1 MISNCGHDENGAYT
15 GGAAGDQTG
24 GEYANIAWYNR
35 PWTCVLRYS
44 DPAVGLKLAETARA
58 AAFNVNV
65 GYDQGQRL
73 TYYTQLKAAG
83 WKPEVIKTPC
93 EADCSSST
101 AANIIAVGYILGI
114 PALQKISPSL
124 TTSGMRAALKAVGFE
139 VLTDSKYLTSDAY
152 LLPGDI
158 LLYDGHH
165 VAVNLDTG
173 SKVDVIQP
181 KKSGWKEEDGGWRF
195 YNGDTGECVLND
207 WHHDLEKDL
216 WYWFDGAGIMVK
228 NVWYQYNGGWYYLG
242 ADGAMLKGLQDISGR
257 WYYLD
262 QNGKMATEPVT
273 LTPDQDGALQYP
285 GLAIQ

>member
-1 MISNCGHDENGAYT
+1 MISNCGHDENGAYI

-24 GEYANIAWYNR
+24 GEYDNIAWYNR
-35 PWTCVLRYS
+35 PWTCVLRYP

-58 AAFNVNV
+58 AAFNNCV

-73 TYYTQLKAAG
+73 TYYTQLKAVG
-83 WKPEVIKTPC
+83 WKPEAIKTTC

-101 AANIIAVGYILGI
+101 AANIIATGYLLGI
-114 PALQKISPSL
+114 NALKGISPSL
-124 TTSGMRAALKAVGFE
+124 TTAGMRAALKAAGFQ

-173 SKVDVIQP
+173 TKVEIVQP
-181 KKSGWKEEDGGWRF
+181 KKSGWQQEDGGWRY
-195 YNGDTGECVLND
+195 YNGDTGLPVRNNWVQDAEG
-207 WHHDLEKDL
+207 K
-216 WYWFDGAGIMVK
+216 WYWFDGAGMMVR
-228 NVWYQYNGGWYYLG
+228 NVWYLYNGGWYYLG
-242 ADGAMLKGLQDISGR
+242 TDGAMVKGLQDISGR

-262 QNGKMATEPVT
+262 QDGKMVMQPVT
-273 LTPDQDGALQYP
+273 FTPGPDGALKYP
-285 GLAIQ
+285 GLAE